1 MRGALVFVILFATTI
16 LHSQSLA
23 DLNSQREKA
32 MSDIEYVDK
41 MLKSTASERN
51 EGIQSL
57 NIVNSKLRLRENI
70 LSNIREELQL
80 ISDRIDL
87 SELSISL
94 MENDLIRL
102 INDYEKAVLHAQKV
116 GKGQPD
122 FVYIFSSKDLNQGY
136 KRLRYLQ
143 QVAKYRRV
151 EAELIMDLKDQ
162 IEKTKIDQEQYLEE
176 IVILRQKEEAQR
188 QNLKNEQNN
197 QRKMINNLSR
207 KEKQLRQDLTK
218 KKRIALEIEK
228 EIERVIEA
236 ERKKRDASE
245 LSPEEKL
252 VGDDFAKNIGLL
264 PWPVERGVITSRFGI
279 HDHPVFKLTKVDNI
293 GIEITSNTE
302 QKARAVFT
310 GTVVSVFGISGGNM
324 AIIVRHGEYLT
335 VYQNIINVVVKPG
348 ENVYTKQ
355 TLGDVF
361 LDRKDGGKSIIKFM
375 LYKEKDK
382 KDPEK
387 WLAKKR

>member
-1 MRGALVFVILFATTI
+1 MRGTLIFVLLFGCTI

-32 MSDIEYVDK
+32 MADIEYVDR
-41 MLKSTASERN
+41 LIKSTENERSA
-51 EGIQSL
+51 GIQSL
-57 NIVNSKLRLRENI
+57 NIVNSKLRLREDVLN
-70 LSNIREELQL
+70 NIREELRL
-80 ISDRIDL
+80 INDRIEL

-94 MENDLIRL
+94 MENDLNMLIR
-102 INDYEKAVLHAQKV
+102 DYEKAILHAQKA

-143 QVAKYRRV
+143 QVAKYRRM

-162 IEKTKIDQEQYLEE
+162 IEETKADQIKYLEE
-176 IVILRQKEEAQR
+176 IVVLRQKEEAQM
-188 QNLKNEQNN
+188 QSLQNEQ
-197 QRKMINNLSR
+197 INKRRMVNSLSR
-207 KEKQLRQDLTK
+207 KEKQLRQDLDQ
-218 KKRIALEIEK
+218 KKRIAREIEK

-236 ERKKRDASE
+236 ERKKRKESE

-252 VGDDFAKNIGLL
+252 IGDDFSKNIGLL
-264 PWPVERGVITSRFGI
+264 PWPVERGVITTRFGI

-293 GIEITSNTE
+293 GIEITSSTP
-302 QKARAVFT
+302 QKARSVFK

-324 AIIVRHGEYLT
+324 AIILRHGEYLT
-335 VYQNIINVVVKPG
+335 VYQNVINVVVKPG
-348 ENVYTKQ
+348 DIVDTKQ
-355 TLGDVF
+355 VLGDVF
-361 LDRKDGGKSIIKFM
+361 LDDNEGGKSILKFM

-382 KDPEK
+382 KDPEE
-387 WLAKKR
+387 WLAKKS